1 MKWWRSQQHI
11 LKLVE
16 NVKNVEF
23 TYFWHKAM
31 VKAFF
36 GDKLKKF
43 FPSLVLSQIS
53 LLILLPLFLDFET
66 LIALPATLM
75 IWRQT

>member
-1 MKWWRSQQHI
+1 
-11 LKLVE
+11 
-16 NVKNVEF
+16 
-23 TYFWHKAM
+23 M

-53 LLILLPLFLDFET
+53 LPILLPLFLDFET

-75 IWRQT
+75 I